1 MKKIVF
7 GLLAVLLVLSC
18 ASSQKSVKIH
28 KQTKYS
34 KWFINPQNAV
44 TGYGPVYFSE
54 ESSAREATMHAVDNF
69 VKLSH
74 CYVLGTQTYI
84 QSIKGLDMVYDSLFI
99 HVEESPSDEKTL
111 QKHFAHADTFA
122 TKNIMIVIHSNSP
135 LDELSKLLAFSQE
148 CEWIS
153 TPPQDKEYIYAIGS
167 CNRIFNEHKAW
178 DSAENNAIL
187 NLARKISLDNAAE
200 TLVNEDKLMSKFNEN
215 VNVELHN
222 IEVVERWKD
231 SKTNSYYVLIR
242 M

>member
-1 MKKIVF
+1 MKKIIF

-18 ASSQKSVKIH
+18 ASSQKSIKTP
-28 KQTKYS
+28 KQTKYP

-44 TGYGPVYFSE
+44 TGYGPVYFFE
-54 ESSAREATMHAVDNF
+54 GSSTKEATGHAIDNF

-84 QSIKGLDMVYDSLFI
+84 QSIKGLDLVYDSLFI

-111 QKHFAHADTFA
+111 QKHFAHADTFS
-122 TKNIMIVIHSNSP
+122 TENMMIIIHSHAP
-135 LDELSKLLAFSQE
+135 LDALKELQTFSKK
-148 CEWIS
+148 CKWIS

-187 NLARKISLDNAAE
+187 NLARKISLNNTAE
-200 TLVNEDKLMSKFNEN
+200 ILINEDKLMSKFNEN

-222 IEVVERWKD
+222 IEVIERWKD
-231 SKTNSYYVLIR
+231 QKTKSYYVLIR

>member
-1 MKKIVF
+1 MKKIIF
-7 GLLAVLLVLSC
+7 GLLAVFLVLSC
-18 ASSQKSVKIH
+18 ASSQKSVKTP
-28 KQTKYS
+28 KQTKYP

-54 ESSAREATMHAVDNF
+54 ESSTKEATRHAIDNF

-84 QSIKGLDMVYDSLFI
+84 QSIKGLDLVYDSLFI
-99 HVEESPSDEKTL
+99 HVEESPLDEKIL

-122 TKNIMIVIHSNSP
+122 TKNIMIVIRSHSP
-135 LDELSKLLAFSQE
+135 LDALSKLIAFSQE

-178 DSAENNAIL
+178 DRAENNAIL
-187 NLARKISLDNAAE
+187 ALARKISLDNAAE
-200 TLVNEDKLMSKFNEN
+200 TLINEDKLMSKFDEN

-222 IEVVERWKD
+222 IEVIERWKD
-231 SKTNSYYVLIR
+231 PKTKSYYVLIR

>member
-1 MKKIVF
+1 MKKIIY

-18 ASSQKSVKIH
+18 ASSQKSVKTP
-28 KQTKYS
+28 KQTKYP

-54 ESSAREATMHAVDNF
+54 ESSTKEATRHAIDNF

-74 CYVLGTQTYI
+74 CYVMGTQTYI
-84 QSIKGLDMVYDSLFI
+84 QSIKGLDLVYDSLFI

-122 TKNIMIVIHSNSP
+122 TKNIMIIIHSHSP
-135 LDELSKLLAFSQE
+135 LGAPKELLTFSQE

-153 TPPQDKEYIYAIGS
+153 TPPQDNEYIYAIGS

-178 DSAENNAIL
+178 ERAENNAIL
-187 NLARKISLDNAAE
+187 ALARKISLDNAVE
-200 TLVNEDKLMSKFNEN
+200 TLINEDKLMSKFDEN
-215 VNVELHN
+215 INVELHN
-222 IEVVERWKD
+222 IEVIERWKD
-231 SKTNSYYVLIR
+231 PKTNSYYVLIR